1 MSLSANPQRS
11 GNTRSNHR
19 PDIQGLRAIAV
30 ILVVFYHSKVAF
42 TGGFLGVDVFFV
54 ISGFVISEMIAIE
67 ISATGFFS
75 PNKFL
80 TRRLKRLFPALV
92 AMISAVL
99 VFSVFFESW
108 MLEQSRTRASA
119 IAAVLSISNWKFATD
134 IGGYFDIG
142 NELNPLLHTWSLGV
156 EEQFYLV
163 VPIVVALGLALFKRF
178 HIQKRYMV
186 LLLGFVATISI
197 AVQILFSLVPAADVS
212 QFSLSERLIRHI
224 GNPFY
229 GTPSRAWEF
238 LAGVAG
244 CLFARSGLQLGV
256 KMSNVLQGFGVFTIL
271 IIASLASDGIPKGS
285 IPNIAVVFATVVVLV
300 AGANRLHPP
309 NRFQILGWKPLVWI
323 GDRSYGWYLWHW
335 PFIVF
340 SDRIFPTSQITKF
353 AAALVSLIP
362 AAVSFRVIENPL
374 RKWTPLRNVTVV
386 ARVLPIAIPV
396 LLLVVVSGKWITPH
410 LEKRSGGQYSSTVE
424 GCKTSNT
431 PCIVRL
437 DNATE
442 TILLEG
448 DSHALSLSGTVVQ
461 IARELNLNLVVCI
474 RQCTDLNPIEDLVK
488 EYSISSVI
496 SMRQHQSIPSKTF
509 DDLVNYVSSHTDLK
523 TILLADN
530 PRLKGFWEPPT
541 LLGKKARAVS
551 LQFVLD
557 QQRVSIDLL
566 TKLDKSVPN
575 ITVIPTLDYICFDQ
589 QCPIKIYGKFIYWDN
604 NHLSVTGAALLYQP
618 ILEALNKK

>member
-1 MSLSANPQRS
+1 MN
-11 GNTRSNHR
+11 
-19 PDIQGLRAIAV
+19 
-30 ILVVFYHSKVAF
+30 
-42 TGGFLGVDVFFV
+42 
-54 ISGFVISEMIAIE
+54 
-67 ISATGFFS
+67 
-75 PNKFL
+75 
-80 TRRLKRLFPALV
+80 
-92 AMISAVL
+92 
-99 VFSVFFESW
+99 
-108 MLEQSRTRASA
+108 
-119 IAAVLSISNWKFATD
+119 
-134 IGGYFDIG
+134 
-142 NELNPLLHTWSLGV
+142 
-156 EEQFYLV
+156 
-163 VPIVVALGLALFKRF
+163 
-178 HIQKRYMV
+178 
-186 LLLGFVATISI
+186 
-197 AVQILFSLVPAADVS
+197 
-212 QFSLSERLIRHI
+212 
-224 GNPFY
+224 
-229 GTPSRAWEF
+229 
-238 LAGVAG
+238 
-244 CLFARSGLQLGV
+244 
-256 KMSNVLQGFGVFTIL
+256 NVLQGFGVFTIL
-271 IIASLASDGIPKGS
+271 IVATLASDGVPKGS
-285 IPNIAVVFATVVVLV
+285 IPNIAVVIATVAVLV
-300 AGANRLHPP
+300 GGANRLHPSS
-309 NRFQILGWKPLVWI
+309 RFQILEWKPLVWI

-340 SDRIFPTSQITKF
+340 SSRIFSESQVSTF
-353 AAALVSLIP
+353 TAAVISILP
-362 AAVSFRVIENPL
+362 AAISFRVIENPL

-396 LLLVVVSGKWITPH
+396 LLLVVVGGKWITPH

-474 RQCTDLNPIEDLVK
+474 RQCTDSNPIEDLVK
-488 EYSISSVI
+488 DYPISSVI

-509 DDLVNYVSSHTDLK
+509 DDLINYVSSHADLK

-530 PRLKGFWEPPT
+530 PRLKGFWQPPT
-541 LLGKKARAVS
+541 LLGKKARSVS

-589 QCPIKIYGKFIYWDN
+589 QCPIKISGKFIYWDN

-618 ILEALNKK
+618 ILEALNSK